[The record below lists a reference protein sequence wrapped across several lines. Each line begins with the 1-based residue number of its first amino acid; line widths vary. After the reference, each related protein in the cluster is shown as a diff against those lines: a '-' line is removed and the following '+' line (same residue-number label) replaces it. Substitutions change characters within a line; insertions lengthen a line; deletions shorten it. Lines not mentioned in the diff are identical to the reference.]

1 LNSYLYCFQ
10 ILSAMDK
17 RAEKLLKK
25 DTAEAGETVIQLF
38 FELYFE

>member
-1 LNSYLYCFQ
+1 
-10 ILSAMDK
+10 MDK

-38 FELYFE
+38 FEFYFDLSNICSGILFFTL